1 MPTADWSTRF
11 NCSDVTQ
18 DSKQIDLSLLVF
30 KKSNRPQRDD
40 VNNVAIFKQIISEV
54 KPSACAIV
62 FTYCDEGKF
71 DKAKAGRWYKA
82 LVDGIEGMPE
92 IPEERMFLFHGDP
105 EEEDATTTEE
115 IREWVVSVLPESP
128 EEAAQL
134 KTFDYENY
142 LVEGEASANE
152 NIRSAAA

>member
-1 MPTADWSTRF
+1 MPD
-11 NCSDVTQ
+11 
-18 DSKQIDLSLLVF
+18 
-30 KKSNRPQRDD
+30 
-40 VNNVAIFKQIISEV
+40 
-54 KPSACAIV
+54 
-62 FTYCDEGKF
+62 
-71 DKAKAGRWYKA
+71 
-82 LVDGIEGMPE
+82 

-105 EEEDATTTEE
+105 EDDDATTTEE
-115 IREWVVSVLPESP
+115 IRDWVVSVLPERP